1 MQERQ
6 VEPGLGE
13 QRVRHHAHRIGRYR
27 LRRGRGE
34 RHRTSVARPYGRPAR
49 RPRLRAF
56 TERHHPAPAHSSARP
71 RPCSACP
78 DSSSGRPEPTNRH
91 QRPKAKDES
100 GRPSAFRAGGAAVT
114 PQGRTEANWRART
127 GGGSGASVTPA
138 APTSHGGKAADRC
151 HTADLKADIQMQPL
165 PDAPTAMV
173 MLTDKSSR
181 TCTVYG
187 YLGYG
192 GLLADNN
199 PVATGSSLVAHP
211 GQPVEATLKPGVCAF
226 SGLKWSTCD
235 KAEPTCKVLAGITVT
250 PPDET
255 TQLTA
260 DLIGIDGKPV
270 HQVLTVSAAGFT
282 VGSLQPISQSVV
294 FTS

>member
-1 MQERQ
+1 
-6 VEPGLGE
+6 VAVAATVLALGLGA
-13 QRVRHHAHRIGRYR
+13 VACNDDASS
-27 LRRGRGE
+27 
-34 RHRTSVARPYGRPAR
+34 TSASSTSAAPPAG
-49 RPRLRAF
+49 
-56 TERHHPAPAHSSARP
+56 S
-71 RPCSACP
+71 
-78 DSSSGRPEPTNRH
+78 
-91 QRPKAKDES
+91 
-100 GRPSAFRAGGAAVT
+100 GGAGASAKPTT
-114 PQGRTEANWRART
+114 P
-127 GGGSGASVTPA
+127 GGSGSSVTPA
-138 APTSHGGKAADRC
+138 APASHGGKAADRC

-173 MLTDKSSR
+173 MLTNKSSR

-192 GLLADNN
+192 GRLSDGNST
-199 PVATGSSLVAHP
+199 VVTGSSRVAHP
-211 GQPVEATLKPGVCAF
+211 GQPVEVSLKPGVSAF

-235 KAEPTCKVLAGITVT
+235 KAEPTCKVLDAITIT

-282 VGSLQPISQSVV
+282 VGSLQPISQGVV